1 MAASNVNSTWLVTTN
16 KILELRG
23 QLQITSANNFNNPTQ
38 LLTRVQSLARAF
50 VDMCD
55 RMLNLRRNNRDTLQE
70 FAITTQAGNPNNIN
84 SYMYTL
90 DPSIHVENVRYYSFF
105 NITAQG
111 TGTTVAAQPIYN
123 IEYRE
128 FRQLY
133 PDFTA
138 ITTGPPQNWIIL
150 PKTAVQ
156 PGPGLYAD
164 TIIFYPIPD
173 AAYKI
178 VYQAK
183 TDATPLTKDTDQILW
198 APPYEHILWHWA
210 GMYLEDALGEGK
222 GQLMS
227 AYAEKALSEYWFWVN
242 RGAEEERHAIRT
254 GMKITGLLKGRR
266 VNSYSDTP
274 SSGT

>member
-1 MAASNVNSTWLVTTN
+1 MPTTNVNSTWLQTTN

-23 QLQITSANNFNNPTQ
+23 QLQITSSNNFNNPTQ

-70 FAITTQAGNPNNIN
+70 FQIITQVGVPTNIN
-84 SYMYTL
+84 SYMYQL
-90 DPSIHVENVRYYSFF
+90 DPSIHVENIRYLSFF
-105 NITAQG
+105 NVTPQG
-111 TGTTVAAQPIYN
+111 TGSIVVAQPLYN

-128 FRQLY
+128 FRRLY
-133 PDFTA
+133 PDFSQIA
-138 ITTGPPQNWIIL
+138 IAPPDNWIIL

-164 TIIFYPIPD
+164 TIMFYPIPD
-173 AAYKI
+173 QVYKI
-178 VYQAK
+178 NYQAK

-198 APPYEHILWHWA
+198 APAYEHILWHWA

-227 AYAEKALSEYWFWVN
+227 AYAEKALSEYHFWVD
-242 RGAEEERHAIRT
+242 RGPEEEAHCIRT
-254 GMKITGLLKGRR
+254 GLAITGLLKGRR
-266 VNSYSDTP
+266 VGYWGGPYN
-274 SSGT
+274 GT